1 MDGTMNRL
9 LTIAAATF
17 AIAAP
22 AWAQGEVHHHV
33 LHYRGIDASVA
44 IADQLNR
51 EEFARLQR
59 QEATAA
65 QTAPPVQT
73 VPAPAARLPEAFASD
88 VEISIAALHRT
99 LEIQPSQEALF
110 RAYAEVMRGN
120 AQTITALFVGRS
132 KATDFSAPARMH
144 WYAQINTAR
153 AEAINRLVAPFD
165 TLYQSL
171 SASQKALADSHFE
184 QLRQRR
190 TPKGAK

>member
-1 MDGTMNRL
+1 
-9 LTIAAATF
+9 
-17 AIAAP
+17 
-22 AWAQGEVHHHV
+22 V
-33 LHYRGIDASVA
+33 LHHRGIDASVA

-51 EEFARLQR
+51 EEIARLQG
-59 QEATAA
+59 QIQPGAAAA

-73 VPAPAARLPEAFASD
+73 VPVPAAQLPAAFASD
-88 VEISIAALHRT
+88 IEVGIAELRRT
-99 LEIQPSQEALF
+99 LAIQPSQEAVF

-120 AQTITALFVGRS
+120 AQTITAHFVERS

-165 TLYQSL
+165 ALYQSL

-190 TPKGAK
+190 TPQGAK

>member
-1 MDGTMNRL
+1 MNRL
-9 LTIAAATF
+9 LIIAAATF
-17 AIAAP
+17 AVAAS
-22 AWAQGEVHHHV
+22 AWAQGEDHHQV
-33 LHYRGIDASVA
+33 PHYRGMDASVA
-44 IADQLNR
+44 IADRLNR
-51 EEFARLQR
+51 EELARLVGQG
-59 QEATAA
+59 AAVA

-73 VPAPAARLPEAFASD
+73 VPAPAAQLPEAFAGD
-88 VEISIAALHRT
+88 VEISIAALRRT
-99 LEIQPSQEALF
+99 LKIEPSQEALF

-120 AQTITALFVGRS
+120 AQAITALFVERS

-171 SASQKALADSHFE
+171 STSQKALADSHFE

-190 TPKGAK
+190 APKGAK